1 MISSDQSPKVGLTHW
16 MQQVLTQA
24 DSAAEGF
31 ESGAVHDL
39 RTALRRCRSIADGA
53 MVFDPDPAWKKM
65 RRAGKQL
72 FQSLG
77 ALRDTHV
84 LTDWL
89 GKLAPDGDQTAQS
102 LSRYLQL
109 QEQELRGVAA
119 RALQQF
125 DRIRWNRWAAELPSH
140 LGRIPLDSGLFGHL
154 ALERWNEASALHR
167 RALRNRSNVAFHD
180 LRIGIK
186 RLRYTIENFLPA
198 LHEFW
203 GADLKEVQDA
213 LGDVHDL
220 DVLWATALRVN
231 AFPDLTSRDAWRV
244 RIQVCRQACLA
255 RYRHKMV
262 GNSQWK
268 SWRGALPKDEQ
279 LRDLGLQRLELWAS
293 FLDPNLR
300 HACHVRRLSM
310 QIFDGTSGALSPR
323 QCETS
328 RFVLQAAALLHDVGR
343 AKTNKGHHK
352 ESARL
357 IRKLRVPLGWS
368 AEEIGLAAL
377 VARYHRGALPGAT
390 QKRFSAAPRPK
401 QFVVQ
406 FLSGILRLA
415 CAFDTERNEQIRKL
429 DVECTESVLKVWAQ
443 GYGAGSP
450 MAEHLAR
457 ARYLLEVAY
466 NRPVFISPAEVT
478 VA

>member
-1 MISSDQSPKVGLTHW
+1 

-24 DSAAEGF
+24 DRAAGSL

-65 RRAGKQL
+65 RKAGKQL

-77 ALRDTHV
+77 ALRDTQV
-84 LTDWL
+84 LAEWL
-89 GKLAPDGDQTAQS
+89 EKLAPDGDQSAQD
-102 LSRYLQL
+102 LSRYLRL
-109 QEQELRGVAA
+109 REQEFREVAA
-119 RALQQF
+119 RALEQF
-125 DRIRWNRWAAELPSH
+125 DRIRWSRWASELPSH
-140 LGRIPLDSGLFGHL
+140 LGRIPLDSRLFAQL
-154 ALERWNEASALHR
+154 ALESWHDASGLHR
-167 RALRNRSNVAFHD
+167 RALRNRSNIAFHD
-180 LRIGIK
+180 LRIGVK

-220 DVLWATALRVN
+220 DVLWATAVRAN
-231 AFPDLTSRDAWRV
+231 AFSDLASRDAWRV
-244 RIQVCRQACLA
+244 RIQLCRQECLA

-262 GNSQWK
+262 GSSQWET
-268 SWRGALPKDEQ
+268 WRSALPKNEQ

-293 FLDPNLR
+293 FLDPNIR

-310 QIFDGTSGALSPR
+310 QIFDGTSDALSPR
-323 QCETS
+323 QRETS
-328 RFVLQAAALLHDVGR
+328 RFVLQAAALMHDVGR
-343 AKTNKGHHK
+343 AKTSKGHHK

-368 AEEIGLAAL
+368 AEEIRLAAL

-390 QKRFSAAPRPK
+390 QKRFTPLSRS
-401 QFVVQ
+401 QRYLVQ

-415 CAFDTERNEQIRKL
+415 CAFDTEHNEQILKL
-429 DVECTESVLKVWAQ
+429 DIECTDSVLKVWAQ
-443 GYGAGSP
+443 GYGTESP
-450 MAEHLAR
+450 MAEHLAS

-466 NRPVFISPAEVT
+466 NRPVFISPAEAS